1 VRLSPSRKEVS
12 TMAQS
17 SDRPNIDEST
27 EPKKRFGTG
36 RSFEEVLNE
45 VYRHTACLTR
55 DMERIQS
62 YLEGISRKRDNMA

>member
-1 VRLSPSRKEVS
+1 
-12 TMAQS
+12 MAQPF
-17 SDRPNIDEST
+17 DRKDGDESS

-45 VYRHTACLTR
+45 VYRHSACLTR

-62 YLEGISRKRDNMA
+62 YLEAVSRKKDNNA

>member
-1 VRLSPSRKEVS
+1 
-12 TMAQS
+12 MAQS
-17 SDRPNIDEST
+17 SERPKSDKSG

-45 VYRHTACLTR
+45 VYRHAACLTR
-55 DMERIQS
+55 DLERVQS